1 MQRECPEP
9 PSPLPGRMGA
19 GEDFPFLG
27 KYCWKLGFRVGGG
40 WCKRDG
46 RLLGFGKVACIYV
59 YQCVRGGRTRTA
71 RGAPLHNFWRH
82 EILSGFLRDKNL
94 RRGLLEFL
102 PFQIGAAE
110 SRFAKPL
117 TKISKA
123 GGYLSM
129 DGCLVNWNFLTGAI
143 FALGTAS
150 SKHIGGRSVG
160 RINKVVQPILIL
172 VYPHLP

>member
-1 MQRECPEP
+1 MFINVFEAGAQEP
-9 PSPLPGRMGA
+9 QGVRPCII
-19 GEDFPFLG
+19 F
-27 KYCWKLGFRVGGG
+27 GG
-40 WCKRDG
+40 
-46 RLLGFGKVACIYV
+46 
-59 YQCVRGGRTRTA
+59 TRFY
-71 RGAPLHNFWRH
+71 PV
-82 EILSGFLRDKNL
+82 FLRDKNL

-117 TKISKA
+117 TAISKA

-129 DGCLVNWNFLTGAI
+129 DGCLVNWNFLTEAI

-150 SKHIGGRSVG
+150 SKHIVGRSVG

>member
-46 RLLGFGKVACIYV
+46 GLLGFGKVGCIYV
-59 YQCVRGGRTRTA
+59 YQCVGGGRTRTA
-71 RGAPLHNFWRH
+71 RGAPLHNLGRH

-129 DGCLVNWNFLTGAI
+129 DGCLVNLNFLTEAI

-160 RINKVVQPILIL
+160 RITKVVQPILIP

>member
-1 MQRECPEP
+1 MHGA
-9 PSPLPGRMGA
+9 SPLPRRKGG
-19 GEDFPFLG
+19 GG
-27 KYCWKLGFRVGGG
+27 GFSFFREILLEISCRVGGG

-46 RLLGFGKVACIYV
+46 GLLGFGKVGCIYV
-59 YQCVRGGRTRTA
+59 YQCVGGGRTRTA
-71 RGAPLHNFWRH
+71 RGAPLHNLGRH

-129 DGCLVNWNFLTGAI
+129 DGCLVNLNFLTEAI

-160 RINKVVQPILIL
+160 RINKVVQPILIP